1 MNYQTKRLQI
11 RDLNWDDLTA
21 IHAFRSDPIVTQ
33 YNDFESHTLAE
44 TRAWLAG
51 CIHHNTIE
59 PRTSHNCAIVLAH
72 TGATIGWIGF
82 GSPSES
88 KAEWGDVDFGYA
100 LRQEFWG
107 QGYMSEA
114 LTGLITFIFTTTAAQ
129 AIFGEC
135 EVANPAS
142 ARVMQHA
149 RMQQV
154 AHVSES
160 DEATG
165 KVIESLRFQIKK
177 PDWQSLKP
185 GQSHA

>member
-1 MNYQTKRLQI
+1 
-11 RDLNWDDLTA
+11 
-21 IHAFRSDPIVTQ
+21 
-33 YNDFESHTLAE
+33 
-44 TRAWLAG
+44 
-51 CIHHNTIE
+51 
-59 PRTSHNCAIVLAH
+59 
-72 TGATIGWIGF
+72 
-82 GSPSES
+82 SPSES

-185 GQSHA
+185 GQSHT